1 MEKTGKKVIV
11 RGCSGGTINGYAFLM
26 SQTEAWRKRHVMAFV
41 AVAPVF
47 GGTVSSLHSVLAG
60 WKKAQMDRCAG
71 RAAAE
76 LLPSVLWMWPR
87 KGLWNKTET
96 LVITKTKNYTAYDLD
111 RMLLDMG
118 LPKTKA
124 MLDLEAADDLG
135 AFAPPMVDTYVFY
148 GYGLKTEAGFD
159 LGHRDFGPGTDG
171 PDVCPDGKDKSLRRP
186 WDDGDVVAPLRSCA
200 RAAVWAD
207 PHKRAGVV
215 LQNYG
220 YDDMHHG
227 CNVNGKHAGKD
238 YDCVMAKLQG
248 KPHGDC

>member
-1 MEKTGKKVIV
+1 MDPKSDRFESWEGLCHRPVKIGVYIDPDFYRTVALLFSRHRHRNRDVEETVEKTGKKVIV

-87 KGLWNKTET
+87 KGLWNRTET

-111 RMLLDMG
+111 RMLLDMR
-118 LPKTKA
+118 LPKTSRRCSTSR
-124 MLDLEAADDLG
+124 
-135 AFAPPMVDTYVFY
+135 PPTTS
-148 GYGLKTEAGFD
+148 G
-159 LGHRDFGPGTDG
+159 R
-171 PDVCPDGKDKSLRRP
+171 SRRRWSTP
-186 WDDGDVVAPLRSCA
+186 TSSTATG
-200 RAAVWAD
+200 
-207 PHKRAGVV
+207 
-215 LQNYG
+215 
-220 YDDMHHG
+220 
-227 CNVNGKHAGKD
+227 
-238 YDCVMAKLQG
+238 
-248 KPHGDC
+248 